1 MQTQC
6 PDCLSLGKNLQT
18 ESAGNH
24 LRRHGGARGDRK
36 EMDGTEPLEERLWQ
50 YFDCPHC
57 GTSWFRVTLHDK
69 FEEWEGEPD
78 QGGAGNKLTP

>member
-1 MQTQC
+1 
-6 PDCLSLGKNLQT
+6 
-18 ESAGNH
+18 
-24 LRRHGGARGDRK
+24 
-36 EMDGTEPLEERLWQ
+36 MDGTEPLEERLWQ